1 MATPILE
8 NDVCDLLKEAPL
20 ETLLLIMPPEGE
32 EERNAEANR
41 VAIIIVARNN
51 LISYLSLSLSLRL
64 LSKLLFL
71 SST

>member
-51 LISYLSLSLSLRL
+51 LIS
-64 LSKLLFL
+64 
-71 SST
+71 